1 MKGVRQLVEPL
12 DILTVLI
19 RTIYFLHNNAFGF
32 AGLVWWKRLKSKR
45 SHGSGDR
52 LEALII

>member
-1 MKGVRQLVEPL
+1 MKGVWQLVEPL